1 MRLFKKAIFA
11 LSLLFVMLLAV
22 SSVSAA
28 DNMTENIVSIDNESS
43 AHLKIDDG
51 DKESSLTQNTIDLEE
66 LEYNNESDNTDSS
79 DVISISADNSIISD
93 DFNSNYEDLYLSNV
107 DTYYNADYTDA
118 YMEWCWDGYFEG
130 KLVIYHGQSIVFSK
144 NIKGDRIGSPD
155 YDDCW
160 MLVDNA
166 GKPVPVGSYNAKL
179 FSKQGK
185 VLKTASI
192 KIAKAPTDLFV
203 DSKTTKAGNEVTIKS
218 YIEDDC
224 GRAEYA
230 KGKITLKINGKT
242 YSANVKNGKFSISF
256 KAPSK
261 AKKYSC
267 KITYGG
273 DSNYKSSSTKFTLTV
288 KKASTT
294 KNKKTTKKKI
304 TKFTVVVPTKL
315 NKKIS
320 KSHGKYSIMTYKWK
334 DEEGPHLRIYVLK
347 NGKRFSGFS
356 AKYYCHYSFGGGK
369 WIITKTNNY
378 EQKTVPDNYPW
389 KSVYTNNILSIDKV
403 KVTIWVKS

>member
-1 MRLFKKAIFA
+1 MFKKAIFA

-66 LEYNNESDNTDSS
+66 LEYNNESDNNDSN
-79 DVISISADNSIISD
+79 DVISISADNPIISD

-107 DTYYNADYTDA
+107 DTYYNADYTNA

-294 KNKKTTKKKI
+294 KNKKTTS
-304 TKFTVVVPTKL
+304 FTVVVPVKL
-315 NKKIS
+315 NQYTS
-320 KSHGKYSIMTYKWK
+320 KTVGKYTVKVQKHTKSNSVYINVK
-334 DEEGPHLRIYVLK
+334 LLK
-347 NGKRFSGFS
+347 NGKKIKSNSPNHKMRVWLHLNSGS
-356 AKYYCHYSFGGGK
+356 WKYWGC
-369 WIITKTNNY
+369 NNY
-378 EQKTVPDNYPW
+378 GKTSYNHLNY
-389 KSVYTNNILSIDKV
+389 KQYMAVDKAKITV
-403 KVTIWVKS
+403 WVKS

>member
-1 MRLFKKAIFA
+1 MFKKAIFA

-79 DVISISADNSIISD
+79 DVISISADNPIISD

-261 AKKYSC
+261 AKKYTGKLIYS
-267 KITYGG
+267 G
-273 DSNYKSSSTKFTLTV
+273 DSNYKSSSVKFKLTV
-288 KKASTT
+288 KKSSTIKKT
-294 KNKKTTKKKI
+294 STIKKKPKTKKTTTTKKEV
-304 TKFTVVVPTKL
+304 KFTVMVPVNF

-320 KSHGKYSIMTYKWK
+320 RTHGNYKVQTYKYCANDYWLSIK
-334 DEEGPHLRIYVLK
+334 IYK
-347 NGKRFSGFS
+347 NGKILKKFK
-356 AKYYCHYSFGGGK
+356 AKYHIYVANGK
-369 WIITKTNNY
+369 GVSVTVDNNKWH
-378 EQKTVPDNYPW
+378 KTVSARTIINAY
-389 KSVYTNNILSIDKV
+389 KV
-403 KVTIWVKS
+403 KATVWV

>member
-1 MRLFKKAIFA
+1 MFKKAIFA
-11 LSLLFVMLLAV
+11 LSLLLVILLVV

-28 DNMTENIVSIDNESS
+28 DNITEDIIGIDNESS
-43 AHLKIDDG
+43 VHLKIDDG
-51 DKESSLTQNTIDLEE
+51 NEESSLTQNTIDLEE
-66 LEYNNESDNTDSS
+66 LEYNNESDNNDSS

-93 DFNSNYEDLYLSNV
+93 GFNSNYEDLYLSDV

-118 YMEWCWDGYFEG
+118 YMYWCWDGYFEG

-155 YDDCW
+155 YNDYW
-160 MLVDNA
+160 MLVNNA

-203 DSKTTKAGNEVTIKS
+203 DSKTTKAGKKVTIKS

-273 DSNYKSSSTKFTLTV
+273 DSNYKSSSTQFTLTV
-288 KKASTT
+288 KKTT
-294 KNKKTTKKKI
+294 TANKKKTTS
-304 TKFTVVVPTKL
+304 FTVVLPVKL
-315 NKKIS
+315 NQYTSKTVGKYTVKLHKYITDYGSYQHIQISINLYKNNKKI
-320 KSHGKYSIMTYKWK
+320 KSSSPVYKTKVWYHFKSGSWKYLGI
-334 DEEGPHLRIYVLK
+334 
-347 NGKRFSGFS
+347 
-356 AKYYCHYSFGGGK
+356 
-369 WIITKTNNY
+369 NNY
-378 EQKTVPDNYPW
+378 GKISYVNKFTYNQYLNV
-389 KSVYTNNILSIDKV
+389 DKV
-403 KVTIWVKS
+403 KVAVWVKP

>member
-66 LEYNNESDNTDSS
+66 LEYNNESDNNDSN
-79 DVISISADNSIISD
+79 DVISISADNPIISD

-130 KLVIYHGQSIVFSK
+130 KLVIYHGQSIVFSQ
-144 NIKGDRIGSPD
+144 NIEGDRMGSPE
-155 YDDCW
+155 YDDYW
-160 MLVDNA
+160 MLVNNA

-203 DSKTTKAGNEVTIKS
+203 DSKTTKAGKKVTIKS
-218 YIEDDC
+218 YIEDDY
-224 GRAEYA
+224 GRADYA

-294 KNKKTTKKKI
+294 KNKKTISFTVTAPVKFDKYSSKKVGKYTFRTIKYVEYNSNGRYYGVTTTLLKNNKPIAKSKYTSTYWWHFKSGVWKYFSKNRSVTYDDVSKVDKIKVKI
-304 TKFTVVVPTKL
+304 TIK
-315 NKKIS
+315 
-320 KSHGKYSIMTYKWK
+320 
-334 DEEGPHLRIYVLK
+334 
-347 NGKRFSGFS
+347 
-356 AKYYCHYSFGGGK
+356 
-369 WIITKTNNY
+369 
-378 EQKTVPDNYPW
+378 
-389 KSVYTNNILSIDKV
+389 
-403 KVTIWVKS
+403 